1 MRFLF
6 TFLFVATFTGSFC
19 HLAYAGYKMQPTA
32 EDQKWLMPM
41 APPFPVDN
49 KPTPE
54 RIELGKV
61 LYFDPRL
68 SGDGLTSCATCHNP
82 GLGWAD
88 GRAKG
93 LGFKGKELGR
103 ASPTLVNA
111 AYNSLQMWDGSK
123 KNLEEQVIG
132 PMISPDEMHTD
143 MLVTEKWL
151 STNSEYKTLFSK
163 AYPGEAIDRVTLSK
177 AIASF
182 ERTIISTNSAF
193 DRWLKGDAK
202 AMTQQQ
208 IRGFR
213 LFEDPKKGNCA
224 ICHSAP
230 NFVDDGFH
238 NIGLKSH
245 DEPNADPGRFAI
257 RPVASLKGAF
267 KTPTLRDVAMTA
279 PYFHDGSAKTLTEVI
294 EHYNRGGDTK
304 KDLSPDIKSLHLSNK
319 EIMDIVAFMAALTSP
334 QLQVTLPILPTL

>member
-6 TFLFVATFTGSFC
+6 IFLFVTTLSGSFC
-19 HLAYAGYKMQPTA
+19 HMAYAGYEMQPTA
-32 EDQKWLMPM
+32 EDQKWLMPD
-41 APPFPVDN
+41 APPFPADN
-49 KPTPE
+49 KPTSE

-61 LYFDPRL
+61 LFFDPRL
-68 SGDGLTSCATCHNP
+68 SGDGMISCATCHNP

-93 LGFKGKELGR
+93 MGFKGTELGR
-103 ASPTLVNA
+103 ASPTLINS
-111 AYNSLQMWDGSK
+111 AYGSLQMWDGRK
-123 KNLEEQVIG
+123 KSLEDQATG
-132 PMISPDEMHTD
+132 PLIAADEMHTD
-143 MLVTEKWL
+143 MQVVEKWL
-151 STNSEYKTLFSK
+151 NASGEYKVMFSK
-163 AYPGEAIDRVTLSK
+163 AYPGELIDQVTLAK
-177 AIASF
+177 AIASY

-202 AMTQQQ
+202 AMTEQQ

-213 LFEDPKKGNCA
+213 LFEDAKKGNCA

-230 NFVDDGFH
+230 NFADSGFH

-245 DEPNADPGRFAI
+245 DQPNADLGRFAI
-257 RPVASLKGAF
+257 RPIASLRGAF

-294 EHYNRGGDTK
+294 THYNRGGDTK
-304 KDLSPDIKSLHLSNK
+304 KDLSPDIKSLHLSDK
-319 EIMDIVAFMAALTSP
+319 EVAAIFAFMTALTSP
-334 QLQVTLPILPTL
+334 QLQVTVPILPTL

>member
-6 TFLFVATFTGSFC
+6 IFLFVTTLSGSFC
-19 HLAYAGYKMQPTA
+19 HMAHAGYKMQPTA
-32 EDQKWLMPM
+32 EDQQWLMPD
-41 APPFPVDN
+41 APPFPEDN
-49 KPTPE
+49 KPTSE

-61 LYFDPRL
+61 LFFDPRL
-68 SGDGLTSCATCHNP
+68 SGDGMTSCATCHNP
-82 GLGWAD
+82 GLGWTD

-93 LGFKGKELGR
+93 MGFKGKELGR
-103 ASPTLVNA
+103 ASPTLINA
-111 AYNSLQMWDGSK
+111 AYSSLQMWDGRK
-123 KNLEEQVIG
+123 KSLEDQATG
-132 PMISPDEMHTD
+132 PMSNPDEMHTD
-143 MLVTEKWL
+143 MQVMEKWL
-151 STNSEYKTLFSK
+151 NASGEYKILFSK
-163 AYPGEAIDRVTLSK
+163 AYPGEAIDRATVSK

-182 ERTIISTNSAF
+182 ERTILSTNSAF

-213 LFEDPKKGNCA
+213 LFEDATKGNCA

-230 NFVDDGFH
+230 NFADDGFH

-245 DEPNADPGRFAI
+245 DEPDADMGRFAI
-257 RPVASLKGAF
+257 RAVPSLKGAF

-279 PYFHDGSAKTLTEVI
+279 PYFHEGSAKTLMEVV
-294 EHYNRGGDTK
+294 EHYNRGGDSK
-304 KDLSPDIKSLHLSNK
+304 KNLSPDIKSLHLSNK
-319 EIMDIVAFMAALTSP
+319 EMMDIVAFMAALTSP